1 MSIGERALEQHAAWH
16 GKIEVVSHAAV
27 ETADDLAIAYTPG
40 VAAPCLEIERDSDLS
55 YTYTRRGNLVAVIT
69 DGSAV
74 LGLGNIGPVAG
85 MPVMEGKCALFKS
98 FADIDAFPL
107 CVGTQDVDELVET
120 IRLISGSF
128 GGINLEDISAPRCFE
143 VERRLKEV
151 CDIPIFHDDQHGTAI
166 VASAALIN
174 ACRLT
179 GRELATARIVFSGA
193 GAAGISIASLMLELG
208 ARDIVLCDVDGALY
222 EGKPGMNPA
231 QERIAAQTNPR
242 GVTGSLADAL
252 ADADVFVGVSVA
264 DVLSPD
270 MVRSMAPYPI
280 VFALAN
286 PVPEI
291 MPNEA
296 RAAGAAVCASGRSDF
311 PNQIN
316 NMLVFPGVFRG
327 ALDVRARDI
336 SDGMMVA
343 ATHAIAGMVGEDEL
357 RADYILPSALD
368 KRVVPVVA
376 AAVAEAAR
384 SEGLARA

>member
-16 GKIEVVSHAAV
+16 GKIEVVSRAAV
-27 ETADDLAIAYTPG
+27 ETADDLAVAYTPG
-40 VAAPCLEIERDSDLS
+40 VAAPCLEIQRDPDLS

-107 CVGTQDVDELVET
+107 CVGTQDVNELVET

-264 DVLSPD
+264 GVLSQD
-270 MVRSMAPYPI
+270 MVRSMAPHPI

-316 NMLVFPGVFRG
+316 NVLVFPGVFRG

-384 SEGLARA
+384 AEGLARV

>member
-16 GKIEVVSHAAV
+16 GKIEVVSRAAV
-27 ETADDLAIAYTPG
+27 ETAEDLAVAYTPG
-40 VAAPCLEIERDSDLS
+40 VAAPCLEIQRDPDLS

-151 CDIPIFHDDQHGTAI
+151 CDIPIFHDDQRGTAI

-208 ARDIVLCDVDGALY
+208 ARDIMLCDVDGALY

-264 DVLSPD
+264 GVLSQD
-270 MVRSMAPYPI
+270 MVRSMAPHPI

-316 NMLVFPGVFRG
+316 NVLVFPGVFRG

-384 SEGLARA
+384 AEGLARV

>member
-1 MSIGERALEQHAAWH
+1 MAWKDR
-16 GKIEVVSHAAV
+16 GRESRCGGDG
-27 ETADDLAIAYTPG
+27 DDLAIAYTPG